1 MEDTPLSREG
11 VNRVALRL
19 FEHNEKAYHAA
30 VRMMEQYGKA
40 AIVHP
45 TGTGKSYIAF
55 KLIEDNPKKVV
66 LWLSPSEYIF
76 KTQLESLKRND
87 PEFPLAN
94 VHFYTYAKLMCCTQ
108 AQLEKIAAQ
117 KPAYI
122 ILDEFHRAG
131 AECWGESAVAL
142 LKLCPDAKLL
152 GLTATN
158 IRYLDNNRD
167 MAEELFDSRVASDMT
182 LGEAVVRG
190 ILPAP
195 KYVTTVYQYQKALAK
210 YQARVDNLRTPGI
223 QDVNQKYLDAL
234 RRALEQADGL
244 DRVFAHHITN
254 RSGKY
259 IVFCANKEHMDEM
272 VSHVPEWF
280 AGVNTDVVVYEA
292 YSDDPNTDKA
302 FANFKTDTSNRLKLL
317 FCIDMLNEGVHV
329 EGISGVI
336 LFRPTISPIIY
347 KQQIGRALTAGDTAT
362 PLILDVVNNFE
373 GLTSISGLQSEM
385 QEAVHRL
392 YANGEGD
399 KIVTERFE
407 VIEQVHDCRVLFEQ
421 LQASLSSSWE
431 HYFSEASIYYVE
443 HGNLNVPKLYTTPG
457 GLSLGVWLV
466 TQRRVREGQIQGN
479 LTEQQIARLD
489 SIGMVWGNRKEIAWQ
504 HGFEA
509 AKKYHDTYGNL
520 MVPGKYTDPDGY
532 PLGQWI
538 IKTRQQ
544 KLNGRLKEERITQL
558 EEIGMVWSVFDAKWE
573 KAYALAAAYYEENG
587 NLNIPRSYVT
597 AAGERLGQWVA
608 SQQWAYPKGKLTD
621 EQVERLNRIGMYWGN
636 RNDRQWNEGYQEAK
650 RYFDAHGDLNVPADY
665 VSSGGYN
672 LGNWVKR
679 QRYTRQNPEKSCAVL
694 TEERIGKLDAIG
706 IVLLQNPFHYKQLT
720 REKVLRKLKEVKKVK
735 FISLVHDVEELRRFR
750 YDDYYKS
757 EFESMLALVDVL
769 IVHNDRMAEFFRQ
782 RGVPEEKLVLLH
794 IFDYLQDHEPAT
806 APAFEKKITV
816 AGNLDTKKCAYIKEL
831 SRLHDVEVQLYGSNF
846 DPAMKD
852 CAHIHYGGSFPPDEI
867 PSKLTGGF
875 GLVWDGTSID
885 GCQGDA
891 GQYLRYNNPHKLSL
905 YLSSGLPVVIWSG
918 AAEADLVKKYNVG
931 ITVDSLLK
939 LPDQMAQLTEG
950 DYNTMRNNTKTL
962 AQKLKHGYYAEQA
975 LKKALCIIK
984 KNETI

>member
-1 MEDTPLSREG
+1 MREG
-11 VNRVALRL
+11 VNKVALRL
-19 FEHNEKAYHAA
+19 FEHNKKAYHAA

-55 KLIEDNPKKVV
+55 KLIEDNPEKVV
-66 LWLSPSEYIF
+66 IWLSPSEYIF

-87 PEFPLAN
+87 PEFPLEN

-108 AQLEKIAAQ
+108 AQLGEIAAQ

-131 AECWGESAVAL
+131 AECWGESTVAL

-167 MAEELFDSRVASDMT
+167 MAEELFDNHVASNMT

-195 KYVTTVYQYQKALAK
+195 KYVTTVYQYQKTLAK
-210 YQARVDNLRTPGI
+210 YQARVDNLRAPGI

-244 DRVFAHHITN
+244 DKVFAHHITN
-254 RSGKY
+254 KSGKY

-347 KQQIGRALTAGDTAT
+347 KQQIGRALTAGDNTT
-362 PLILDVVNNFE
+362 PLILDIVNNFE

-392 YANGEGD
+392 YANGESD

-421 LQASLSSSWE
+421 LQASLSSGWE
-431 HYFSEASIYYVE
+431 HYFSEASIYYAE

-504 HGFEA
+504 RGFEV

-538 IKTRQQ
+538 IKARQQ
-544 KLNGRLKEERITQL
+544 KLNGRLKEERISQL
-558 EEIGMVWSVFDAKWE
+558 DEIGMVWNIFDAKWE

-597 AAGERLGQWVA
+597 SGGERLGLWLA
-608 SQQWAYPKGKLTD
+608 SQQWAYPKGKLTG

-650 RYFDAHGDLNVPADY
+650 RYFEVYGNLNVPINY
-665 VSSGGYN
+665 VSPGGYA
-672 LGNWVKR
+672 LGKWIKR
-679 QRYTRQNPEKSCAVL
+679 QRYARLNPEKSGAVL
-694 TEERIGKLDAIG
+694 TEERIAKLDEIG
-706 IVLLQNPFHYKQLT
+706 M
-720 REKVLRKLKEVKKVK
+720 RWEKADSR
-735 FISLVHDVEELRRFR
+735 LRRLEPVQESKR
-750 YDDYYKS
+750 KS
-757 EFESMLALVDVL
+757 ENLNVSAN
-769 IVHNDRMAEFFRQ
+769 HKT
-782 RGVPEEKLVLLH
+782 GEE
-794 IFDYLQDHEPAT
+794 I
-806 APAFEKKITV
+806 
-816 AGNLDTKKCAYIKEL
+816 
-831 SRLHDVEVQLYGSNF
+831 
-846 DPAMKD
+846 
-852 CAHIHYGGSFPPDEI
+852 
-867 PSKLTGGF
+867 
-875 GLVWDGTSID
+875 GLCS
-885 GCQGDA
+885 
-891 GQYLRYNNPHKLSL
+891 
-905 YLSSGLPVVIWSG
+905 
-918 AAEADLVKKYNVG
+918 
-931 ITVDSLLK
+931 
-939 LPDQMAQLTEG
+939 
-950 DYNTMRNNTKTL
+950 
-962 AQKLKHGYYAEQA
+962 
-975 LKKALCIIK
+975 
-984 KNETI
+984 